1 MRKLR
6 ITTRFS
12 ALFII
17 FYLLLTSINA
27 LAVGVVLV
35 RYDCSGLQAGTRP
48 GYIAGDAVISEK
60 GAWLDALGKKAVFSA
75 PEAAESVSLLANIR
89 SAGYVLLKLYDGENY
104 QQVNFKPD
112 TKDWESL
119 LIDIKEGNL
128 TVLCGGRQVMVK
140 GSLNISRIEKIEI
153 ANAEID
159 DVSLGEQ
166 TLPTRIVDFNVCYD
180 GVGAP
185 LVAHY
190 IYYSQSGATETP
202 YFTWYASDSL
212 NGTYERI
219 KSSTQ
224 VWAPN
229 PGEDK
234 YVYCTASY
242 SGGTAGTVP
251 KKVSD
256 IDVMIFNEAKSLVG
270 GAETTFVYKDSDGTR
285 YWRPRFVDWSDYDE
299 IVFNIRSARS
309 TDRFYQ
315 VYLSSD
321 NPNYSSNDYYFTYFK
336 VDWGGKLMSSF
347 DKLYGE
353 RDDKKICIKLMC
365 ADDIEA
371 AYRAIGKHFHL
382 PLLQNISGGGFCGEA
397 VVRHIGRADAV
408 QVKTPDGSIYSLPV
422 ETPLTH
428 IPLQAFG
435 LYTVTPMLD
444 GKHGLNTT
452 LWYGK
457 DYVKLYQKACEAIQK
472 PYHNDENLCEGGCF
486 LWALLNYMRI
496 TGDRQFESL
505 VREELAIVMGER
517 DYVARKTIVPHPTEE
532 YAAYHIHRSGRIQE
546 QVFGASIL
554 LEAYLLFKE
563 SRYLEFA
570 ISALREMMEHDM
582 VGGKLLNGSGADY
595 TTVCCPVIPFADMA
609 VCLAELGDNRAE
621 IFKKKAI
628 EMADYLLK
636 RGMDF
641 PTETELTPY
650 TEKEMEDGSI
660 SCTALSLLYVC
671 IKVQYNQRYI
681 DFAKQVL
688 HLHKAWTIYT
698 PDVRMYQS
706 SFRWWE
712 TIWEGDGEGPAIC
725 AGHAWTIWTSEA
737 LFYLGL
743 LTRDDEALLA
753 SWNGFLT
760 NFSKTQAD
768 GSMYSCYEPDYI
780 RGGGIAEVKQTLLQ
794 LRGEDTETRYRT
806 AHSYPEHT
814 DSSLSRYAWV
824 RGAYTWQNTA
834 AILLVQGE
842 LIGINIQKVNGEW
855 IENNGVTRVYI
866 SPKVGTVPLHNQN
879 IQEV

>member
-1 MRKLR
+1 MHDTEQEVYGLNNQSVFENDSYKVIIENGVIRSFYEKE
-6 ITTRFS
+6 TTINLVDAKGHCGS
-12 ALFII
+12 AGFTWESEDVRLQCEKRP
-17 FYLLLTSINA
+17 LTPYEDHISFMDSFENGTYYDLKNNIS
-27 LAVGVVLV
+27 V
-35 RYDCSGLQAGTRP
+35 RYTLEQDGLLIHADTTNP
-48 GYIAGDAVISEK
+48 HISQF
-60 GAWLDALGKKAVFSA
+60 ALNLDLNFLGKKGADYWEQILPSSPYMSEDGRYFYCLM
-75 PEAAESVSLLANIR
+75 PRPNGRFLLC
-89 SAGYVLLKLYDGENY
+89 L
-104 QQVNFKPD
+104 
-112 TKDWESL
+112 
-119 LIDIKEGNL
+119 
-128 TVLCGGRQVMVK
+128 
-140 GSLNISRIEKIEI
+140 
-153 ANAEID
+153 
-159 DVSLGEQ
+159 
-166 TLPTRIVDFNVCYD
+166 
-180 GVGAP
+180 
-185 LVAHY
+185 
-190 IYYSQSGATETP
+190 
-202 YFTWYASDSL
+202 
-212 NGTYERI
+212 
-219 KSSTQ
+219 
-224 VWAPN
+224 
-229 PGEDK
+229 
-234 YVYCTASY
+234 
-242 SGGTAGTVP
+242 
-251 KKVSD
+251 
-256 IDVMIFNEAKSLVG
+256 SLVPCSG
-270 GAETTFVYKDSDGTR
+270 WKI
-285 YWRPRFVDWSDYDE
+285 DYSPYCCGHF
-299 IVFNIRSARS
+299 ILNF
-309 TDRFYQ
+309 
-315 VYLSSD
+315 
-321 NPNYSSNDYYFTYFK
+321 
-336 VDWGGKLMSSF
+336 KLMSSF

-353 RDDKKICIKLMC
+353 KDDKKICIKLMC

-408 QVKTPDGSIYSLPV
+408 QVKTPDGSIYSLPA

-517 DYVARKTIVPHPTEE
+517 DYVARKTIVPHLTEE
-532 YAAYHIHRSGRIQE
+532 YAAYHIHCSGRIQE

-650 TEKEMEDGSI
+650 TEKEIEDGSI

-806 AHSYPEHT
+806 AHNYPEHT
-814 DSSLSRYAWV
+814 DNSLSRYAWV

-842 LIGINIQKVNGEW
+842 RIGINIQKVNGEW

-866 SPKVGTVPLHNQN
+866 SPKVGSVPLHNQN